1 MLFSESANHYFTFH
15 TLQAISLAILV
26 GTSVDYCVHLV
37 EGYRIAGESHPPIT
51 WDGSIRGKMGWN
63 LRRGHGGGVL
73 RGDMGRGPQEGTW
86 GGILRRD
93 MGRGH
98 GEGTWGGDMGRGHGK
113 GT

>member
-51 WDGSIRGKMGWN
+51 WDGSIRGKMEVEPEEGTWG
-63 LRRGHGGGVL
+63 RGIERGHGEGTS
-73 RGDMGRGPQEGTW
+73 RGDMGKDIEK
-86 GGILRRD
+86 
-93 MGRGH
+93 GH